1 MYVTVYV
8 TVADSGEAERIA
20 RTLVEERLAA
30 CVNFFPCR
38 SVYRWKGEIEEAA
51 EYVLIC
57 KTQKSLFRRL
67 KSKVKE
73 LHSYEVPAIV
83 AFDIVE
89 GHGQFLRW
97 IGDTTLER

>member
-1 MYVTVYV
+1 
-8 TVADSGEAERIA
+8 
-20 RTLVEERLAA
+20 
-30 CVNFFPCR
+30 
-38 SVYRWKGEIEEAA
+38 
-51 EYVLIC
+51 C